1 MAFAFPVQFAMD
13 SKKAA
18 PIKKKRKKVEPHF
31 PTKQQIDD
39 AEAKARRKADEL
51 SKEITMQSGGMKLT
65 NPEGEEVTIDC
76 VGDLRSIHGW

>member
-39 AEAKARRKADEL
+39 AEIRARRKADK
-51 SKEITMQSGGMKLT
+51 S
-65 NPEGEEVTIDC
+65 
-76 VGDLRSIHGW
+76 